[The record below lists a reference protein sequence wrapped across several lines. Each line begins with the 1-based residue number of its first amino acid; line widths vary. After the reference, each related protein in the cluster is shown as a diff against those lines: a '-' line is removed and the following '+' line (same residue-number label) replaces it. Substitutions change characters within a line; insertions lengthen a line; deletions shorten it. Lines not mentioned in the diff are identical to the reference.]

1 MYVHTPILTGSDCE
15 GAGEMFTVTSLNLK
29 DNSHFS
35 GGREFDFSKE
45 ELAGA
50 IERCGISP
58 TVRGEKL
65 GLSEFAALA
74 NELVKVASES
84 N

>member
-1 MYVHTPILTGSDCE
+1 VIRASFNERRKTL
-15 GAGEMFTVTSLNLK
+15 LNGL
-29 DNSHFS
+29 SHFQ
-35 GGREFDFSKE
+35 EFDFSKE

-50 IERCGISP
+50 IERCGLP
-58 TVRGEKL
+58 GAVRGEKL
-65 GLSEFAALA
+65 GLTEFAALA